1 MVGSNRSG
9 LRGNGSG
16 TESLTIFLYPVYFIR
31 NLNKIRVMHNAVK
44 EGIGNLPFRE
54 PVIPPHW
61 CEMGAEDGG
70 CLVVAGMDDLQ

>member
-1 MVGSNRSG
+1 M
-9 LRGNGSG
+9 
-16 TESLTIFLYPVYFIR
+16 FLINIR

>member
-1 MVGSNRSG
+1 MHGF
-9 LRGNGSG
+9 
-16 TESLTIFLYPVYFIR
+16 IMFLINIR